1 MRRRVRRSVR
11 ALAVVTAALLLSA
24 CAGLPTTGDVQPG
37 LALGASPEDQ
47 DFLPLA
53 SGPVDGAGPAG
64 IVEGFMEAAITP
76 ADNWDTARKFL
87 TPELAS
93 TWRANT
99 GVSIDVS
106 GSTRSFTSSVD
117 AEGDDEGEEEFSEGD
132 TVDVRVRFD
141 QVASVDASG
150 AYSEA
155 FGASNSAFVVVRT
168 NGQWR
173 ISEAP
178 DGVVIDEASFS
189 RVYDDYALQYYD
201 QTWERLV
208 PDVRW
213 FPRRAT
219 IATTI
224 AQSLIGGAPS
234 PWLDPAVQSAFPQG
248 VQLAR
253 DAVPI
258 DADQVA
264 DVALNRAALGLDS
277 KTLARMRTQLQATL
291 AAAGVQIS
299 QVRFSVD
306 GRTLDAGV
314 VKLVEDPADTGSI
327 VLKDGVFGTLVGSEI
342 TPIPGVSEEILG
354 ATQPVAAVDVAVD
367 GSHAAVQLADGHVW
381 LAGDGRFDELDARAS
396 LVRPSMDPY
405 DYTWSVPSNAPAALQ
420 AIGSDVAPQA
430 VAGAWPEASSI
441 AAVRVSTDGA
451 RVAAVVVIGGE
462 RWVVVSAIIRDE
474 AGIPTELGPTE
485 PLAQLD
491 GNVAGLVWLGADR
504 LAVLTDLD
512 DRMVHTQIVGGTGTA
527 EVAPTD
533 AVSIAGSRTAT
544 GLRVL
549 GADGAVF
556 ARSGSAWSE
565 SIGGVALLATRAGH

>member
-1 MRRRVRRSVR
+1 MTRTRR
-11 ALAVVTAALLLSA
+11 ALRGIAVVTAALLLTA
-24 CAGLPTTGDVQPG
+24 CTGLPTTGDPQPG
-37 LALGASPEDQ
+37 LALGASPEDP
-47 DFLPLA
+47 DFLPVA
-53 SGPVDGAGPAG
+53 SDPIDGAGPAA

-87 TPELAS
+87 TPELAAS
-93 TWRANT
+93 WRPNT

-106 GSTRSFTSSVD
+106 AVTRSFTSSV
-117 AEGDDEGEEEFSEGD
+117 EDDSEASDGD
-132 TVDVRVRFD
+132 TADVRVRFD
-141 QVASVDASG
+141 QVASVDATG

-168 NGQWR
+168 DGQWR
-173 ISEAP
+173 ITEAP
-178 DGVVIDEASFS
+178 DGVVIDESRFA

-219 IATTI
+219 VATTI

-264 DVALNRAALGLDS
+264 DVALNRAALGLDP
-277 KTLARMRTQLQATL
+277 KTLARMRTQLQETL
-291 AAAGVQIS
+291 AAAGVQVD

-314 VKLVEDPADTGSI
+314 VKLVEDPADPGSL
-327 VLKDGVFGTLVGSEI
+327 VLKGGEFGSLVGSEI
-342 TPIPGVSEEILG
+342 TPIPGVTEDILA
-354 ATQPVAAVDVAVD
+354 ATQSITAIDVAID
-367 GSHAAVQLADGHVW
+367 GSNAAVQLADGHVY
-381 LAGDGRFDELDARAS
+381 LTGDDGFNELDGRAS
-396 LVRPSMDPY
+396 LIRPSMDPY
-405 DYTWSVPSNAPAALQ
+405 GFTWSVPSNAPQALQ
-420 AIGSDVAPQA
+420 AIGSDVAPLGI
-430 VAGAWPEASSI
+430 AGAWPDASAIS
-441 AAVRVSTDGA
+441 ALRVSADGA
-451 RVAAVVVIGGE
+451 RVAAVVVVGGE
-462 RWVVVSAIIRDE
+462 RWVVVSSVIRDD
-474 AGIPTELGPTE
+474 AGAPTELGPAE
-485 PLAQLD
+485 PLTQLE
-491 GNVAGLVWLGADR
+491 GGVSGLVWLGGDR
-504 LAVLTDLD
+504 LGLLLDLS
-512 DRMVHTQIVGGTGTA
+512 DRMVLTQIVGGPGA
-527 EVAPTD
+527 SEVAPTG
-533 AVSIAGSRTAT
+533 AVSIAGSRSAS

-549 GADGAVF
+549 GAEGAVF

-565 SIGGVALLATRAGH
+565 STDGVSVLATRAGH

>member
-1 MRRRVRRSVR
+1 MISRTRRVLRGV
-11 ALAVVTAALLLSA
+11 AIATAALLLSA
-24 CAGLPTTGDVQPG
+24 CSGLPTTGDVQPG

-53 SGPVDGAGPAG
+53 SGPAEGAGPAA

-87 TPELAS
+87 TPDLAS
-93 TWRANT
+93 TWRPNT
-99 GVSIDVS
+99 GVSIDIS
-106 GSTRSFTSSVD
+106 GATRSFTSSVD
-117 AEGDDEGEEEFSEGD
+117 DDVDARDGDSAE
-132 TVDVRVRFD
+132 VRVRFD
-141 QVASVDASG
+141 QVASVDATG

-155 FGASNSAFVVVRT
+155 FGPSNSAFVVVFEE
-168 NGQWR
+168 GQWR
-173 ISEAP
+173 IAEAP
-178 DGVVIDEASFS
+178 DGVVIDESRFS

-258 DADQVA
+258 GPDQVA
-264 DVALNRAALGLDS
+264 DVALNRAALGLDAT
-277 KTLARMRTQLQATL
+277 TLARMRTQLQATL
-291 AAAGVQIS
+291 NAAGVQVD

-314 VKLVEDPADTGSI
+314 VRVIEDPADAGSLI
-327 VLKDGVFGTLVGSEI
+327 LKDGEFGALVGSEI

-354 ATQPVAAVDVAVD
+354 ATQPISAIDVAID
-367 GSHAAVQLADGHVW
+367 GSHAAVLLADGHVYVT
-381 LAGDGRFDELDARAS
+381 GDDGFNELDARAS
-396 LVRPSMDPY
+396 LIRPSMDPF
-405 DYTWSVPSNAPAALQ
+405 DYTWSVPSNAPSALQ
-420 AIGSDVAPQA
+420 AIGSDVSPHAIT
-430 VAGAWPEASSI
+430 GAWPDASSI
-441 AAVRVSTDGA
+441 SAVRVSADGA
-451 RVAAVVVIGGE
+451 RIAAVVVIGGE
-462 RWVVVSAIIRDE
+462 RWVVVSAIVRDE
-474 AGIPTELGPTE
+474 AGVPTELGPAE

-491 GNVAGLVWLGADR
+491 GGVSGLVWLGADR
-504 LAVLTDLD
+504 LGLLTDPD
-512 DRMVHTQIVGGTGTA
+512 DRMVLTQIVGGPGTS
-527 EVAPTD
+527 EVAPTG
-533 AVSIAGSRTAT
+533 AVSIAGSRAPA
-544 GLRVL
+544 GVRVL
-549 GADGAVF
+549 GAEGGVF

-565 SIGGVALLATRAGH
+565 SIDGVTLLATRAGH

>member
-1 MRRRVRRSVR
+1 MTTRTGR
-11 ALAVVTAALLLSA
+11 ALRAASIAAVGLLLAA
-24 CAGLPTTGDVQPG
+24 CTGLPTTGDVQPG
-37 LALGASPEDQ
+37 KPLGAPSEAQ

-53 SGPVDGAGPAG
+53 SGPADGAGPAA

-76 ADNWDTARKFL
+76 ADNWNTARSFL

-93 TWRANT
+93 TWRPNT

-106 GSTRSFTSSVD
+106 ASTRSFASNVAD
-117 AEGDDEGEEEFSEGD
+117 DDEADDGD
-132 TVDVRVRFD
+132 TADVRVTFD
-141 QVASVDASG
+141 QVANVDATG

-155 FGASNSAFVVVRT
+155 FGASNSAFVVELT

-173 ISEAP
+173 IAEAP
-178 DGVVIDEASFS
+178 DGVVIDESRFS

-219 IATTI
+219 VATTI
-224 AQSLIGGAPS
+224 TQSLIGGAPS

-253 DAVPI
+253 DAVPV
-258 DADQVA
+258 DPDQIA
-264 DVALNRAALGLDS
+264 DVALNRAALSLDPT
-277 KTLARMRTQLQATL
+277 TLARMRTQLQATL
-291 AAAGVQIS
+291 TAAGLQID

-306 GRTLDAGV
+306 GRGLEAGV
-314 VKLVEDPADTGSI
+314 VEVVTDQADAGSL
-327 VLKDGVFGTLVGSEI
+327 VLKDGTFGMLVGGEI
-342 TPIPGVSEEILG
+342 TPIPGVTEQVLNAG
-354 ATQPVAAVDVAVD
+354 QPVAAIDVSVD
-367 GSHAAVQLADGHVW
+367 GSRAAVQLNDGHVW
-381 LAGDGRFDELDARAS
+381 LAGEGGFDELDARAS

-405 DYTWSVPSNAPAALQ
+405 NYTWSVPSNAPAALQ
-420 AIGSDVAPQA
+420 AIGSDVAPQTI
-430 VAGAWPEASSI
+430 AGAWPEASSVSAI
-441 AAVRVSTDGA
+441 RVSADGA

-462 RWVVVSAIIRDE
+462 RWIVVSSVIRDE
-474 AGIPTELGPTE
+474 TGRPTELGPTE

-491 GNVAGLVWLGADR
+491 GGAVGLVWLGADR
-504 LAVLTDLD
+504 LGLLTDLA

-527 EVAPTD
+527 EVAPTG
-533 AVSIAGSRTAT
+533 AVSIAGSRVAT

-549 GADGAVF
+549 AADGSVF

-565 SIGGVALLATRAGH
+565 SIDGVVLLATRAGH